1 MPRATIT
8 ELSLITTPAAFRYEA
23 LFFSRPRRSA
33 ICRYTGITSSGC
45 SVSRPSAGGEA
56 TLQLR
61 DVYRNGLRILAYAD
75 LRLTGE
81 QRRKGLEAAFGALAA
96 GRLRIP
102 IGQVWPLEDVNR
114 ALGALADRAVTGK
127 VILQLR

>member
-1 MPRATIT
+1 M
-8 ELSLITTPAAFRYEA
+8 
-23 LFFSRPRRSA
+23 FFSWPRRSA

-45 SVSRPSAGGEA
+45 SVSRPSAGSEA

-61 DVYRNGLRILAYAD
+61 DVYRNGLRILGYAG

-81 QRRKGLEAAFGALAA
+81 QRRKGLE
-96 GRLRIP
+96 
-102 IGQVWPLEDVNR
+102 V

>member
-1 MPRATIT
+1 M
-8 ELSLITTPAAFRYEA
+8 
-23 LFFSRPRRSA
+23 
-33 ICRYTGITSSGC
+33 
-45 SVSRPSAGGEA
+45 
-56 TLQLR
+56 
-61 DVYRNGLRILAYAD
+61 
-75 LRLTGE
+75 
-81 QRRKGLEAAFGALAA
+81 AFGALAA